1 MKGYQKRIYR
11 AFLYVLIATIVFM
24 VSFPLL
30 AMFLGSVK
38 PDGEIITATPAFFP
52 HQLTLDH
59 YTFAFR
65 SMPLD
70 SFFRNSIIVATL
82 VMAFSLAVSAYA
94 AYILTR
100 FAARGI
106 GFITKVLVLFYMVP
120 DIALVIGFYLVLDRI
135 GLLNSYA
142 GLVLGQ
148 SAISVPFCVWLLWG
162 YFKGIPIDLDEAA
175 MVDGA
180 SRIQTLAR
188 IILPIAIPALFS
200 TGVFSFVLSWNEY
213 TLASTLMIA
222 EDLKTLPVG
231 IALLTREGA
240 YWGEIIAISSVAT
253 IPAFIVIAFA
263 MRYLVEGLSAGA
275 VKG

>member
-1 MKGYQKRIYR
+1 MKRYQQRIYR
-11 AFLYVLIATIVFM
+11 AFFYLLIATIVFA

-30 AMFLGSVK
+30 AMFFASVK
-38 PDGEIITATPAFFP
+38 PNSEIITATPDFFP
-52 HQLTLDH
+52 HQVTLEH
-59 YTFAFR
+59 YIFAFQ
-65 SMPLD
+65 SMPFD
-70 SFFRNSIIVATL
+70 SLFKNSIIVATF
-82 VMAFSLAVSAYA
+82 VMTLSVIVSAYA

-100 FAARGI
+100 FATRGI

-120 DIALVIGFYLVLDRI
+120 DVALVIGFYLVLDRI
-135 GLLNSYA
+135 GLLNSYG

-148 SAISVPFCVWLLWG
+148 SALSIPFCVWLLWG
-162 YFKGIPIDLDEAA
+162 YFRGIPLDLDEAG

-180 SRIQTLAR
+180 SRIQTLLR
-188 IILPIAIPALFS
+188 IILPIAIPAIFS
-200 TGVFSFVLSWNEY
+200 TGVFAFVLSWNEY
-213 TLASTLMIA
+213 TLASTLMMA
-222 EDLKTLPVG
+222 ENLKTMPVG

-240 YWGEIIAISSVAT
+240 YWGEIIAISTVAT